1 MLLLTAFLLLP
12 LACSRDEVVVPDDPH
27 APGIYIQANLFT
39 VSPETKAK
47 GEDDGTIH
55 RGDEVNAND
64 AYRENLMQG
73 MDVFFHEVGQPE
85 TAPWFQEYH
94 FSGTI
99 VSGDDY
105 FLASN
110 WSELGVDPYKDYD
123 VYVCINNPHTH
134 ECAVTPAAD
143 VPANLAEL
151 KALSTHGYITDSNS
165 IPETEFFIFPPGTD
179 YYGNPKGGDR
189 LFLMD
194 GKAANWHIDRSTS
207 RQVIAV
213 DVKRAAAKVIVNIEF
228 DNTNKTVSLINEDE
242 TRMVVNGVEV
252 DYDPDVTPDKGTF
265 IEYLDYIG
273 RMPSPSP
280 RWKYVNYGLEVA
292 DIADGT
298 YEVDLDNFTD
308 QTISSTHSL
317 QTAPWFNSLSQLS
330 AQRDYRLEKFRIVSY
345 IDPFSWKGNT
355 EKTPFDLFSITYQ
368 HYTDNGNGT
377 YTLNPDREDWL
388 LNYYRFPVC
397 NEAETDSKL
406 ERNNIY
412 IINVKISS
420 LGSSETELE
429 LVDEQVFIEYHVVP
443 WNQTETTQEATT
455 ISAVDT
461 KYLTVTPK
469 TYTLKGDDTQYV
481 NFQWFASVSVDDGR
495 FVDLEDVKVSYVNY
509 EGNTVYIENSPTKSP
524 ASPDGTED
532 ITISSTA
539 PNNSSAKGEKTTIK
553 LTTGGLIMVSSEA
566 LKSRA
571 VKKIEFTVRLKDP
584 KGAELTDKVTVY
596 HYPLDNIQS
605 FEGLW
610 SSRWDGVSTTQVVR
624 QYSFNPTA
632 DGWDTWDGYED
643 DVECSLAEYNSA
655 ESEHRHSS
663 TSSQPTGTPSN
674 YDSASTIESGTN
686 NSTMQTAFRNA
697 VPQNSRSG
705 ASSETN
711 AYKDSDS
718 DYWYWGTNQTN
729 GANTNYDWYTG
740 TLRRTYYRWSTYY
753 RRIYYKTV
761 TAYYARRYYR
771 EETVT
776 SPAST
781 GSWVAWG
788 EKNGTTSEG
797 NSGIFTAKV
806 YYNGKCYQ
814 ISNYNTRGS
823 AYDNLTNNHMYVIQ
837 ITSTSDKYVLGYPI
851 LDNNYQSQ
859 DKVVAPA
866 FMIAS
871 QLGAVTP
878 ANSATTAAT
887 HCGTYMEVGTDGTRY
902 VGWRLPTKQEIE
914 VIIDYQN
921 GENTHNITMVEVLGG
936 QYYWALDGT
945 SAYVSTGDQGTATN
959 AYVRCVRSLTLDEV
973 EQLNS
978 KND

>member
-1 MLLLTAFLLLP
+1 MLLLAALLLLP
-12 LACSRDEVVVPDDPH
+12 LACSREEVVVPDDPN
-27 APGIYIQANLFT
+27 APGIYIQANLFGM
-39 VSPETKAK
+39 PETKAK
-47 GEDDGTIH
+47 AENDNSIH

-64 AYRENLMQG
+64 TYRENVMQG

-85 TAPWFQEYH
+85 TAPWFLVRH

-99 VSGDDY
+99 VSGNNY
-105 FLASN
+105 FIASN
-110 WSELGVDPYKDYD
+110 WSELGIDPYKDYD

-134 ECAVTPAAD
+134 ECAITAAAD
-143 VPANLAEL
+143 VPENLAEL

-165 IPETEFFIFPPGTD
+165 VPETEYFIFPPGID

-194 GKAANWHIDRSTS
+194 GKADHWHIDRSTS
-207 RQVIAV
+207 RQVISV
-213 DVKRAAAKVIVNIEF
+213 DVKRAAAKVIINIEF
-228 DNTNKTVSLINEDE
+228 DDTVQTMNLVNEDQ
-242 TRMVVNGVEV
+242 TRMMVGGVEV
-252 DYDPDVTPDKGTF
+252 DYDPALTPDKGTF

-273 RMPSPSP
+273 RMPSPAP
-280 RWKYVNYGLEVA
+280 RWKYANYGLEVA

-298 YEVDLDNFTD
+298 YTVDLDNFTD
-308 QTISSTHSL
+308 QAISATHSL
-317 QTAPWFNSLSQLS
+317 QTAPWFNSLSQLT
-330 AQRDYRLEKFRIVSY
+330 AEPDYRLEKFRIVSY
-345 IDPFSWKGNT
+345 IDPFSWKGIT
-355 EKTPFDLFSITYQ
+355 EKTPFNLFSITYQ

-377 YTLNPDREDWL
+377 YTLNPDRNDWL

-429 LVDEQVFIEYHVVP
+429 LVDEQVMIEYHVVP
-443 WNQTETTQEATT
+443 WNETETSQEATT

-469 TYTLKGDDTQYV
+469 TYTLKGDDTQTV
-481 NFQWFASVSVDDGR
+481 NFQWFASVSVDDAR
-495 FVDLEDVKVSYVNY
+495 FVDLEDVKISYVNY
-509 EGNTVYIENSPTKSP
+509 EGSTVYIENSPTKSP
-524 ASPDGTED
+524 ANPDGTQD

-539 PNNSSAKGEKTTIK
+539 PTTGGTNGETTTIK
-553 LTTGGLIMVSSEA
+553 LTTGGLVMVSSEA
-566 LKSRA
+566 LDSRA
-571 VKKIEFTVRLKDP
+571 VKKIEFTVRLRDP

-610 SSRWDGVSTTQVVR
+610 SSRWDGNYGDTEE
-624 QYSFNPTA
+624 YTA
-632 DGWDTWDGYED
+632 YLTVAQTWDSYEITD
-643 DVECSLAEYNSA
+643 DYYMVTKEEYNASGLDKY
-655 ESEHRHSS
+655 EVSSS
-663 TSSQPTGTPSN
+663 TITTLTNAQKAAIFGTQYINNNNTTNQRCYTTGYTSF
-674 YDSASTIESGTN
+674 A
-686 NSTMQTAFRNA
+686 NA
-697 VPQNSRSG
+697 VYYPDDG
-705 ASSETN
+705 
-711 AYKDSDS
+711 YY
-718 DYWYWGTNQTN
+718 YWVTRTG
-729 GANTNYDWYTG
+729 NYNYTY
-740 TLRRTYYRWSTYY
+740 TYYRAGYASKLYVH
-753 RRIYYKTV
+753 TV
-761 TAYYARRYYR
+761 KR
-771 EETVT
+771 
-776 SPAST
+776 PDT

-788 EKNGTTSEG
+788 EKNGTT
-797 NSGIFTAKV
+797 NQGIFTAKV
-806 YYNGKCYQ
+806 YYDGKCYQ
-814 ISNYNTRGS
+814 ISNYNSRGS

-837 ITSTSDKYVLGYPI
+837 ITSTSEKYVLGYPI

-871 QLGAVTP
+871 QLGAVTTT
-878 ANSATTAAT
+878 NSATTAAT

-914 VIIDYQN
+914 VIIGYQN
-921 GENTHNITMVEVLGG
+921 GEYTKGVTMVEVLGG

-945 SAYVSTGDQGTATN
+945 TAYVSTGSGGSTTTG
-959 AYVRCVRSLTLDEV
+959 YVRCVRSLTLDEI

-978 KND
+978 NND